1 MKILKA
7 TVSGATVYRT
17 IKAFKELGKV
27 SRKVQVRKKIVR
39 TLPGRRGSGGNSDK
53 SNLIHETDA

>member
-1 MKILKA
+1 MKTLKA

-39 TLPGRRGSGGNSDK
+39 TLPGKKRIREKLRTNP
-53 SNLIHETDA
+53 T

>member
-17 IKAFKELGKV
+17 IKAFKELGQV
-27 SRKVQVRKKIVR
+27 SRKVQVWKKIVGHCLEKKRITEKLR
-39 TLPGRRGSGGNSDK
+39 TNP
-53 SNLIHETDA
+53 T

>member
-7 TVSGATVYRT
+7 TVRGATVYRT

-39 TLPGRRGSGGNSDK
+39 TLSGKKRIREKLRTNP
-53 SNLIHETDA
+53 T

>member
-27 SRKVQVRKKIVR
+27 SRKVQVRKKIR
-39 TLPGRRGSGGNSDK
+39 GRCLEEEDEG
-53 SNLIHETDA
+53 ETQDNPT

>member
-7 TVSGATVYRT
+7 TVSGTTVYRA

-27 SRKVQVRKKIVR
+27 SRRFRSGKICED
-39 TLPGRRGSGGNSDK
+39 TAWEEEDQGETQDK
-53 SNLIHETDA
+53 FNLIHETDA

>member
-7 TVSGATVYRT
+7 TVSGTTVYRT

-27 SRKVQVRKKIVR
+27 SRKVQVRKKIAR
-39 TLPGRRGSGGNSDK
+39 TLPGKKRIWEKLRTNP
-53 SNLIHETDA
+53 T